1 MCTTSRVDGARK
13 SSACHSVRLI
23 EHAESDEASE
33 TASGAGASPASQPL
47 RSLSSQRCGGAAQ
60 ASARAKACMWKS
72 IVRLARTELQ
82 HSTVRSVRRELALGQ
97 QRANQNLVREL
108 HRKSVQ

>member
-60 ASARAKACMWKS
+60 ASARAKACMWEES
-72 IVRLARTELQ
+72 
-82 HSTVRSVRRELALGQ
+82 SVRHALT
-97 QRANQNLVREL
+97 RAV
-108 HRKSVQ
+108 